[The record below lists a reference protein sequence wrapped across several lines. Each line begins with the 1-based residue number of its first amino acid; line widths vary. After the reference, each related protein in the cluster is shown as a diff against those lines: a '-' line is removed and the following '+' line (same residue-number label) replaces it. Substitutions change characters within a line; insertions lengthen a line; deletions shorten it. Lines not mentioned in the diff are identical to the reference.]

1 MYIKKEQKM
10 ETEAVPIIMETT
22 ESVAKPVKK
31 LFNCCEYLIIFVF
44 CVISIIFSFVDV
56 TPGNQL
62 SLINLSDNVTWQKI
76 VYLFSGIAS
85 FTGALS
91 VVLASKEHSYTYI
104 FGIVNCITFGLY
116 AFAYGYAGNFQLS
129 IMYFLPLQFH
139 GFYKW
144 NKGID
149 LEVKVLTIIE
159 KIKYTYLCFIFWY
172 IFYFE
177 IPGFTKF
184 VTQQEYPYE
193 TNILAR
199 VLDSGGTS
207 LSIIAQY
214 LLINKYYETWIL
226 WSIVNIFQIIMFSG
240 INDFISVNI
249 IIMTCIYQLNAFYG
263 LYLWTRK
270 YKSVDLIKPSDP
282 NNLSDRVDIVDIVYK
297 V

>member
-1 MYIKKEQKM
+1 MSNYADSHVIKL
-10 ETEAVPIIMETT
+10 ETKTHE
-22 ESVAKPVKK
+22 PVTHEPKK
-31 LFNCCEYLIIFVF
+31 LFSYCEYLAIFFF
-44 CVISIIFSFVDV
+44 CVISVIFSFVDV

-62 SLINLSDNVTWQKI
+62 SLIDLSDNITWQKI

-116 AFAYGYAGNFQLS
+116 AFAYGYAGTFQLN

-144 NKGID
+144 NKEID
-149 LEVKVLTIIE
+149 LEVKALTIIE
-159 KIKYTYLCFIFWY
+159 KVKYTYLCFVFWY

-214 LLINKYYETWIL
+214 LLINKYYESWIL
-226 WSIVNIFQIIMFSG
+226 WTVVNVFQIIMFSG
-240 INDFISVNI
+240 INDFISLNI

-263 LYLWTRK
+263 FYLWTRK
-270 YKSVDLIKPSDP
+270 FNSVDLSDHG
-282 NNLSDRVDIVDIVYK
+282 DRVERIERVDRAELVELVNK

>member
-1 MYIKKEQKM
+1 MSNETDTHIIIQKETF
-10 ETEAVPIIMETT
+10 EPNEE
-22 ESVAKPVKK
+22 KK
-31 LFNCCEYLIIFVF
+31 LFSLYESIFIFVF

-62 SLINLSDNVTWQKI
+62 SFIDFNDNITWEKI

-91 VVLASKEHSYTYI
+91 VVLASKEYRYTYI

-116 AFAYGYAGNFQLS
+116 AFAYGYAGNFQLN

-139 GFYKW
+139 GFYEW
-144 NKGID
+144 NKDI
-149 LEVKVLTIIE
+149 
-159 KIKYTYLCFIFWY
+159 KIKGLNILQKIAYTYLCFVLWF

-177 IPGFTKF
+177 IPSFTRF
-184 VTQQEYPYE
+184 VTQGEYPYE

-199 VLDSGGTS
+199 ILDSGTTS

-214 LLINKYYETWIL
+214 LLINKYYESWMLWI
-226 WSIVNIFQIIMFSG
+226 IVNIFQIIMFSG

-249 IIMTCIYQLNAFYG
+249 IIMTAIYQINAFYG

-270 YKSVDLIKPSDP
+270 LSAQDKHGDPSNPVDSV
-282 NNLSDRVDIVDIVYK
+282 IV
-297 V
+297 

>member
-1 MYIKKEQKM
+1 M
-10 ETEAVPIIMETT
+10 ETETVPIIMETPEPVT
-22 ESVAKPVKK
+22 KPVKK
-31 LFNCCEYLIIFVF
+31 LFNSYEYFAIFVF
-44 CVISIIFSFVDV
+44 CVISVIFSFVDV

-62 SLINLSDNVTWQKI
+62 SLIDLNDNITWQKI

-104 FGIVNCITFGLY
+104 FGIVSCITFGLY
-116 AFAYGYAGNFQLS
+116 AFAYGYAGNFQLN

-139 GFYKW
+139 GYFKW
-144 NKGID
+144 TKEID

-214 LLINKYYETWIL
+214 LLINKYYESWIL
-226 WSIVNIFQIIMFSG
+226 WTIVNIFQIIMFSG

-249 IIMTCIYQLNAFYG
+249 IIMTCIYQLNAFYA

-270 YKSVDLIKPSDP
+270 LSTQNKPQDELQGVLVA
-282 NNLSDRVDIVDIVYK
+282 NLMV
-297 V
+297 

>member
-1 MYIKKEQKM
+1 
-10 ETEAVPIIMETT
+10 
-22 ESVAKPVKK
+22 
-31 LFNCCEYLIIFVF
+31 
-44 CVISIIFSFVDV
+44 
-56 TPGNQL
+56 
-62 SLINLSDNVTWQKI
+62 
-76 VYLFSGIAS
+76 
-85 FTGALS
+85 
-91 VVLASKEHSYTYI
+91 
-104 FGIVNCITFGLY
+104 
-116 AFAYGYAGNFQLS
+116 
-129 IMYFLPLQFH
+129 MYFLPLQFH

-144 NKGID
+144 NKEID
-149 LEVKVLTIIE
+149 LEVKALTIIE
-159 KIKYTYLCFIFWY
+159 KVKYAYLCFIFWY

-214 LLINKYYETWIL
+214 LLINKYYESWIL
-226 WSIVNIFQIIMFSG
+226 WTIVNVFQIIMFSG

-270 YKSVDLIKPSDP
+270 NNSADLINHTERANEHVSRVDLVNID
-282 NNLSDRVDIVDIVYK
+282 K

>member
-1 MYIKKEQKM
+1 MDNKTDADSLIIIETHEIVTEQ
-10 ETEAVPIIMETT
+10 
-22 ESVAKPVKK
+22 KK
-31 LFNCCEYLIIFVF
+31 LFNSYEYIFIFVF
-44 CVISIIFSFVDV
+44 CVISIIFSFLVV

-62 SLINLSDNVTWQKI
+62 SLIDLNDNITWQKI

-85 FTGALS
+85 FTGVLS
-91 VVLASKEHSYTYI
+91 VVFASKEHSYTYI
-104 FGIVNCITFGLY
+104 FGIVNCITFGLF
-116 AFAYGYAGNFQLS
+116 AFAYGYAGTFQLN
-129 IMYFLPLQFH
+129 IMYFLPLQFY

-144 NKGID
+144 NKEIN

-159 KIKYTYLCFIFWY
+159 KVSYVYLCLVLWY

-177 IPGFTKF
+177 IPSFTKF

-193 TNILAR
+193 TNVLAR

-214 LLINKYYETWIL
+214 LLINKYYESWIL
-226 WSIVNIFQIIMFSG
+226 WTIVNIFQIIMFSG

-270 YKSVDLIKPSDP
+270 YNSADPINPSDG
-282 NNLSDRVDIVDIVYK
+282 NNRVDRVDLVTK

>member
-1 MYIKKEQKM
+1 M
-10 ETEAVPIIMETT
+10 ETETETNPIIIEQH
-22 ESVAKPVKK
+22 EQVAKPEKK
-31 LFNCCEYLIIFVF
+31 LFNSYEYLAIFVF
-44 CVISIIFSFVDV
+44 CVISVIFSFVDA

-62 SLINLSDNVTWQKI
+62 SLIDLSDNITWQKI

-85 FTGALS
+85 FTGVLS
-91 VVLASKEHSYTYI
+91 VVLASKEHKYTYI

-116 AFAYGYAGNFQLS
+116 TFAYGYAGNFQLN
-129 IMYFLPLQFH
+129 IIYFLPLQFH

-149 LEVKVLTIIE
+149 LEVKALTIIE

-193 TNILAR
+193 TNVLAR
-199 VLDSGGTS
+199 VLDSGCTS

-270 YKSVDLIKPSDP
+270 YTPTDPINPSDGI
-282 NNLSDRVDIVDIVYK
+282 DRVDIVHK